1 MAAGS
6 WLRYIVGILLSL
18 DVIRIAFTGGQL
30 QTITIGLAGVF
41 LILALLYIVK
51 RV

>member
-6 WLRYIVGILLSL
+6 WLRYVVGILLSL
-18 DVIRIAFTGGQL
+18 DVIRIAFTGGQM
-30 QTITIGLAGVF
+30 QTTTIVLAVIF
-41 LILALLYIVK
+41 LLLALLYVVK